1 MQQCTL
7 KLTEEQKMLI
17 REFWK
22 EHENDELEGRNK
34 ILSSFCPQVYGL
46 YHVKLAV
53 FIVLCGGVEKRD
65 QTGVRYLVFHSY
77 IKLLYFRQINDVF
90 IL

>member
-65 QTGVRYLVFHSY
+65 QTGVRYLVS
-77 IKLLYFRQINDVF
+77 
-90 IL
+90 